1 MRKAHGRADIL
12 TSYSVNLGS
21 SDLSTNNSIYVMVKH
36 IAEMINIYNLIDFFF
51 SLRQKTS

>member
-12 TSYSVNLGS
+12 TSYSVDLGS

-36 IAEMINIYNLIDFFF
+36 IAEMINNYNLIDFF
-51 SLRQKTS
+51 SH